1 MLPSWLG
8 LRSMGSPISAQFF
21 LGEREEK
28 IMGRRKDSQLRN
40 HFYELG
46 NTMCPICLKSFA
58 DEEGAQP
65 TLEHVPPKGHEGV
78 KSVVMC
84 LTCKGCNHQA
94 GNTVDAAAI
103 AAMRTPKAELHIPG
117 TDHPYKG
124 NIEVD
129 ANGTIIMRYRSPS
142 SFPAEAFASAIR
154 DRKEFTIAGAIP
166 NVHYVKTSGF
176 ELLTCLSSLFS
187 GNVVTT
193 TQRALARRWYVSR
206 Y

>member
-1 MLPSWLG
+1 
-8 LRSMGSPISAQFF
+8 
-21 LGEREEK
+21 
-28 IMGRRKDSQLRN
+28 MGRRKDSQLRN

-58 DEEGAQP
+58 DEEGVQP

-142 SFPAEAFASAIR
+142 SFPAEVFASAIR

-166 NVHYVKTSGF
+166 NVHYVKTSWLRAAYLSVF
-176 ELLTCLSSLFS
+176 SLLGKRGYDYAEGGWHEDGT
-187 GNVVTT
+187 
-193 TQRALARRWYVSR
+193 
-206 Y
+206 